1 MKRKIPEI
9 FKKINLKDKEEKK
22 LARFKDTFPDDYLN
36 VRKVNLVIS
45 PHGLDVS
52 TEYKGKTQKYLDNYE
67 KNLIFIVPNEDTG
80 EEEDHGIG
88 GSVKSSFLSPL
99 EN

>member
-1 MKRKIPEI
+1 MAGI
-9 FKKINLKDKEEKK
+9 
-22 LARFKDTFPDDYLN
+22 KDTFPGNYLN
-36 VRKVNLVIS
+36 VRKVNLVTF
-45 PHGLDVS
+45 PHKLDVTS
-52 TEYKGKTQKYLDNYE
+52 EYKGITQENLDNYE
-67 KNLIFIVPNEDTG
+67 KNLIIIVPNDDTE